1 MDDKTELARVEPDK
15 TSFVIEMRNKA
26 FNYLK
31 PTAVTVMIRLSTAN
45 SFAELFDWIILM
57 QF

>member
-45 SFAELFDWIILM
+45 SFAELFD
-57 QF
+57 